1 MGQPRPCLDAG
12 YWNVFYDN
20 PDRMK
25 LLYYSCPVAPGPN
38 GNGWLGLGDETWWWA
53 RMYGTCRY
61 DLLKSSAL
69 IYALAAI
76 LSYWRLLA
84 MLGVSE
90 SVGVLKIIMVQM
102 IKRDVISWFM
112 LTSLI
117 TVGFSVAFQIL
128 EPANILNPKSARRP
142 FWLAW
147 WGLLGDADVDE
158 RYEHVSYTDDESV
171 ITPLLLFVYL
181 ILATV
186 VLVNLLIAQMSKTYE
201 MIIDESRLIW
211 QFDYVHS
218 IVIEYKDNRDV
229 LPAPLNIIDMLIIDP
244 IKLLRYCC
252 RGCGPARNQSTQGF
266 RLAPNAATTT
276 ELRAAAQRAARHFVK
291 HHEAEKLSST
301 EHRVETSSAASSS
314 SRSTSATCSSSS
326 PAAST
331 S

>member
-1 MGQPRPCLDAG
+1 MPGGYIGALEVINWAWTVLRLYEEIKQATKQSVQAYINADNVVDLLTYTMIMAVAVMRLLVFFDCRGPPSELWANRDPAMDAG

-53 RMYGTCRY
+53 RMYGRRY
-61 DLLKSSAL
+61 DLLKSSAE

-128 EPANILNPKSARRP
+128 EPANILNPASARRRA
-142 FWLAW
+142 LA
-147 WGLLGDADVDE
+147 
-158 RYEHVSYTDDESV
+158 R
-171 ITPLLLFVYL
+171 
-181 ILATV
+181 V
-186 VLVNLLIAQMSKTYE
+186 V
-201 MIIDESRLIW
+201 
-211 QFDYVHS
+211 
-218 IVIEYKDNRDV
+218 
-229 LPAPLNIIDMLIIDP
+229 
-244 IKLLRYCC
+244 
-252 RGCGPARNQSTQGF
+252 GPPGR
-266 RLAPNAATTT
+266 R
-276 ELRAAAQRAARHFVK
+276 
-291 HHEAEKLSST
+291 
-301 EHRVETSSAASSS
+301 
-314 SRSTSATCSSSS
+314 
-326 PAAST
+326 
-331 S
+331 

>member
-1 MGQPRPCLDAG
+1 M
-12 YWNVFYDN
+12 
-20 PDRMK
+20 
-25 LLYYSCPVAPGPN
+25 
-38 GNGWLGLGDETWWWA
+38 
-53 RMYGTCRY
+53 
-61 DLLKSSAL
+61 
-69 IYALAAI
+69 
-76 LSYWRLLA
+76 
-84 MLGVSE
+84 
-90 SVGVLKIIMVQM
+90 
-102 IKRDVISWFM
+102 
-112 LTSLI
+112 
-117 TVGFSVAFQIL
+117 
-128 EPANILNPKSARRP
+128 
-142 FWLAW
+142 
-147 WGLLGDADVDE
+147 
-158 RYEHVSYTDDESV
+158 

-276 ELRAAAQRAARHFVK
+276 ELLAAEQRAARHFVK

-301 EHRVETSSAASSS
+301 EHRVEDVQRRLEQLETDQRNMLEQLTGRFDVMTKRMVGGGRPSRRRQSGRLGEARLHRRRRRDASPPPHPPPRPPPRPSW
-314 SRSTSATCSSSS
+314 
-326 PAAST
+326 
-331 S
+331 